1 MKRIAA
7 SLVFVVAAGTAQADG
22 MSDPI
27 VEPAVIAEA
36 ATASSAPSAGF
47 ILGLMTLVVFGT
59 AAAN

>member
-7 SLVFVVAAGTAQADG
+7 SLALVVAAGVAQADG
-22 MSDPI
+22 LSDPI
-27 VEPAVIAEA
+27 VEPTVIADA
-36 ATASSAPSAGF
+36 ATDSSAPSAGF